1 MALFFSNVSSCCG
14 MFSCSVCRRSPWSSA
29 LDSGALSLPE
39 LSVLLS
45 SSLAACFCI
54 NLCPRLSARTLFP
67 HYVYPVCCS
76 NHSRVTIDTGVGDR
90 RLETVV
96 TALCFLITN
105 TFAFHHVTVRFG
117 SLSLHVFRCL
127 YLGALSKFPFP
138 VSATLSRNSSANI
151 VHHDPYGSNGL

>member
-1 MALFFSNVSSCCG
+1 

-54 NLCPRLSARTLFP
+54 NLCLRLSARTLFP

-76 NHSRVTIDTGVGDR
+76 NPSRVAIDTWVRDR

-117 SLSLHVFRCL
+117 NLPLHVFRCL